1 MVNRSPIVL
10 LQIVRHL
17 GVRCLASQFS
27 NAHGQ
32 LRPVLH
38 ALRCVLVSGAPCI
51 RLAQGALDRDRL
63 VSARAFRLPAPLVRE
78 RVLAVR
84 HVDPVNATFREV

>member
-10 LQIVRHL
+10 LQTDQRL
-17 GVRCLASQFS
+17 GVPCPGSQFS
-27 NAHGQ
+27 SARGQ
-32 LRPVLH
+32 LRPVPH
-38 ALRCVLVSGAPCI
+38 ARRCVLASGAPCI